1 MGFLPGGSVLRLRH
15 RRRAQGLP
23 GALPPGIWLPLH
35 PADSRRAMASKKKK
49 AAKAGAGAIGA
60 AQAARSNPY
69 VQRVVEDEE
78 LRDNLRTA
86 YESAKKAYQ
95 RMSNGKGPAK
105 AILDDKKTQK
115 ELREAASS
123 LKDAADSLRG
133 AKRKR
138 KGGFGRKLLILGIG
152 AGLALALSEGLRKKV
167 LDALFG
173 AEEEFEYTST
183 TTPASAG
190 AGTPVGTS

>member
-1 MGFLPGGSVLRLRH
+1 
-15 RRRAQGLP
+15 
-23 GALPPGIWLPLH
+23 
-35 PADSRRAMASKKKK
+35 MASKKKK

-69 VQRVVEDEE
+69 VQRLVDDDE
-78 LRDNLRTA
+78 LRTNLRTA
-86 YESAKKAYQ
+86 FESAKKAYE

-133 AKRKR
+133 AKK
-138 KGGFGRKLLILGIG
+138 KKKSGGFGRKLLVLAVG

-183 TTPASAG
+183 TTPSSTG